1 MLGRRASAGWIAAA
15 LVAGA
20 IWSLLPR
27 AERSRAVRPGEEEP
41 SGPSAVLAE
50 PMAVPGVAR
59 GRFLPVGPGP
69 EPAAP
74 DPVAA
79 AEEPLPGRLEGALFD
94 DRGRPLVGHRL
105 VFAQKEGVRGKARLR
120 AISDE
125 TGCYEIDKV
134 PPGRWFA
141 SYAGSQISILPIGL
155 VAGEVDVAPGEVVL
169 FDYYRPG
176 TRRLE
181 AAFVHA
187 DDPRI
192 LLTIEVRRMEDRDVV
207 VARGVLS
214 STDPVERR
222 PPDELEPDRPPP
234 IPGRFFLEGL
244 EPGLYA
250 IRVIAGKNAETGNQV
265 YVEREADLTNED
277 ASLPPESISGRQ
289 FYEESIPRWAGSRTG

>member
-1 MLGRRASAGWIAAA
+1 MLGRRASAGWIAAV

-20 IWSLLPR
+20 IWSLVPR
-27 AERSRAVRPGEEEP
+27 AGRSRVARPGEEEP
-41 SGPSAVLAE
+41 SDPSAVLAE
-50 PMAVPGVAR
+50 PMVAPGVAR
-59 GRFLPVGPGP
+59 GRFLPDVPGP
-69 EPAAP
+69 EPTAAP
-74 DPVAA
+74 DPVA
-79 AEEPLPGRLEGALFD
+79 EEPLAGRLEGALFD

-105 VFAQKEGVRGKARLR
+105 VFATKEGVRGKARLH
-120 AISDE
+120 ATSDE
-125 TGCYEIDKV
+125 TGCYEIEKV

-141 SYAGSQISILPIGL
+141 SYVGSQTSIFPIGHA
-155 VAGEVDVAPGEVVL
+155 AGEVDVAPGEVVL

-192 LLTIEVRRMEDRDVV
+192 LLTIEVRRMEARDVL

-214 STDPVERR
+214 SSDPVEIL
-222 PPDELEPDRPPP
+222 PPDDLEPDRPPP
-234 IPGRFFLEGL
+234 IPGRFFLDGL

-250 IRVIAGKNAETGNQV
+250 IRVIAGKNTETGNQV

-277 ASLPPESISGRQ
+277 VILPPESLSGRQ
-289 FYEESIPRWAGSRTG
+289 FYEESIPRWAAGSSRG